1 MSDPKTNAVLQML
14 SQEPYKNISTEMK
27 NDIKVIMK
35 VAFDVKHFDAKVL
48 SYNGVTGTSI
58 FRMKKKL
65 DSMCEVAF
73 QLLKQLQT
81 SDQSMYSK
89 VVNDLRYL

>member
-73 QLLKQLQT
+73 QLLEQLQI

>member
-27 NDIKVIMK
+27 SDIMAIMK

-73 QLLKQLQT
+73 QLLEQLQT